1 MKKYAIT
8 LLLLI
13 LTALF
18 IILCVQRPV
27 YAEDNNIA
35 KSKIIKT
42 CKACHGKDF
51 KGKKKT
57 PGVYGKSFSVIYTA
71 LTSNIPKKMEKI
83 VKKLSKEEAMA
94 IASYIAHLNEESYDE
109 SERD

>member
-1 MKKYAIT
+1 MKKIAVT
-8 LLLLI
+8 VLLLMLS
-13 LTALF
+13 TT
-18 IILCVQRPV
+18 V

-35 KSKIIKT
+35 KSKVIKT

-71 LTSNIPKKMEKI
+71 LTSNVPKKMEKI

-94 IASYIAHLNEESYDE
+94 IASYIAHLNEEPLDE
-109 SERD
+109 RERD

>member
-1 MKKYAIT
+1 MKKTAVTI
-8 LLLLI
+8 LLLMLSS
-13 LTALF
+13 T
-18 IILCVQRPV
+18 V

-71 LTSNIPKKMEKI
+71 LTSDVPKKMEKI
-83 VKKLSKEEAMA
+83 VKKLSKDEAMA
-94 IASYIAHLNEESYDE
+94 IASYIAHFDEEPDDE

>member
-1 MKKYAIT
+1 MKKIAVTI
-8 LLLLI
+8 LLLMLSS
-13 LTALF
+13 T
-18 IILCVQRPV
+18 V

-57 PGVYGKSFSVIYTA
+57 PGVYGKSFSVIYTS
-71 LTSNIPKKMEKI
+71 LTSDVPKKMEKI

-94 IASYIAHLNEESYDE
+94 IASYIAHLDEEPDDE

>member
-1 MKKYAIT
+1 MKKTAVTI
-8 LLLLI
+8 LLLMLS
-13 LTALF
+13 TT
-18 IILCVQRPV
+18 V
-27 YAEDNNIA
+27 YAEDNNIS
-35 KSKIIKT
+35 KSKVIKT

-71 LTSNIPKKMEKI
+71 LTSDVPKKMEKV
-83 VKKLSKEEAMA
+83 VKKLSKEEAMK
-94 IASYIAHLNEESYDE
+94 IASYIAHLDEEPDNE

>member
-1 MKKYAIT
+1 MKKTAVTI
-8 LLLLI
+8 LLLMLSS
-13 LTALF
+13 T
-18 IILCVQRPV
+18 V

-57 PGVYGKSFSVIYTA
+57 SGVYGKSFSVIYTA
-71 LTSNIPKKMEKI
+71 LTSDVPKKMEKI
-83 VKKLSKEEAMA
+83 VKKLSKEEAMK
-94 IASYIAHLNEESYDE
+94 IASYIAHLDEEPDNE

>member
-1 MKKYAIT
+1 MKKTAVTI
-8 LLLLI
+8 LLLMLS
-13 LTALF
+13 TT
-18 IILCVQRPV
+18 V

-35 KSKIIKT
+35 KSKVIKT

-71 LTSNIPKKMEKI
+71 LTSNVPKKMEKI

-94 IASYIAHLNEESYDE
+94 IASYIAHLNEEPLDE

>member
-1 MKKYAIT
+1 MKKIAVT
-8 LLLLI
+8 VLLLMLSS
-13 LTALF
+13 T
-18 IILCVQRPV
+18 V
-27 YAEDNNIA
+27 YAEDNNIS
-35 KSKIIKT
+35 KSKVIKT

-57 PGVYGKSFSVIYTA
+57 SGVYGKSFSVIYTA
-71 LTSNIPKKMEKI
+71 LTSDVPKKMEKI

-94 IASYIAHLNEESYDE
+94 IASYIAHLNEEPDDE